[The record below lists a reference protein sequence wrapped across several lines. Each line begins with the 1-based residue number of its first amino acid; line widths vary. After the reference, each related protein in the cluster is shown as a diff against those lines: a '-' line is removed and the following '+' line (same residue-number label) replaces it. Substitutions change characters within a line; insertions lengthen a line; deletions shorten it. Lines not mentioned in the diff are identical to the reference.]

1 MIAVHDAGAVADT
14 SRTASALNLLDRVP
28 APCRVVAADGRVLW
42 ESSALRE
49 LAHSRAER
57 GCCGSLGLRHTDEDC
72 PSTRALRSGR
82 AQRQMRW
89 LGRVHVVVESLPVRG
104 LFGSEVVC
112 FEYFRD
118 VTSERRLEAALA
130 RQQSLL
136 ETINRAMIKI
146 NHNLEIA
153 QGQLEEKNRSLEDAN
168 RQLRSLDQ
176 MKDEFI
182 SIVSHELKAPLTSI
196 KGSVELIRSCESEG
210 LSATGTELLA
220 VCQRNVHRLH
230 RLVQDLLDIARIES
244 GRLTLG
250 FTRFDLRE
258 MTEECLA
265 SERAAA
271 DDKGVAV
278 ENRVPSGLNIE
289 ADRERLIQVLVNLV
303 NNAVKFTDHG
313 SITVSAQTEN
323 EGAVSITVQDTGT
336 GIAQDEQGRVF
347 DKFAQAGGD
356 LNRNSG
362 GTGLG
367 LSIVRGIVREHGGE
381 IRLISQ
387 PGHGSRF
394 TIVLPQP
401 PGKTARVACSPL
413 D

>member
-1 MIAVHDAGAVADT
+1 M
-14 SRTASALNLLDRVP
+14 
-28 APCRVVAADGRVLW
+28 
-42 ESSALRE
+42 
-49 LAHSRAER
+49 
-57 GCCGSLGLRHTDEDC
+57 
-72 PSTRALRSGR
+72 
-82 AQRQMRW
+82 
-89 LGRVHVVVESLPVRG
+89 RG
-104 LFGSEVVC
+104 LFGDEEVC

-153 QGQLEEKNRSLEDAN
+153 QTELEEKNRSLEAAN
-168 RQLRSLDQ
+168 CELRSLDR

-196 KGSVELIRSCESEG
+196 KGSVELIRTCESEG
-210 LSATGTELLA
+210 LSATGAELLT

-250 FTRFDLRE
+250 FTCFDLRE
-258 MTEECLA
+258 LADECLT

-271 DDKGVAV
+271 EDKGIAV
-278 ENRVPSGLNIE
+278 ENRAPSGLRIE
-289 ADRERLIQVLVNLV
+289 ADRERLTQVLVNLL

-313 SITVSAQTEN
+313 SITVSAQQEKT
-323 EGAVSITVQDTGT
+323 GAVSISVRDTGA
-336 GIAQDEQGRVF
+336 GIPPEEQSRIF

-367 LSIVRGIVREHGGE
+367 LSIVRGIVREHGGD

-387 PGHGSRF
+387 QGHGSCF
-394 TIVLPQP
+394 TITLPQP
-401 PGKTARVACSPL
+401 PGKAGRETRGPL